1 MHKFFVLL
9 PLFFSANLMF
19 SQSGSFYDFKVKT
32 IDGENFDLSTL
43 KGKKVLIVNTAS
55 ECGLTPQYKQLQELY
70 EKYGGDKFTIL
81 GFPANNFMG
90 QEPGT
95 NTEIKSFC
103 QKNFGVSFTM
113 MEKISVK
120 GEDIHPLYEWLTKKE
135 LNGVQDSEMKWN
147 FQKFLI
153 DENGKW
159 AGVVSPKVSPV
170 SDEIV
175 HWINPP
181 LPSSIQKE
189 KK

>member
-1 MHKFFVLL
+1 MGKFLILL
-9 PLFFSANLMF
+9 LSVFSANLMF
-19 SQSGSFYDFKVKT
+19 SQTKSFYDFKVKT
-32 IDGENFDLSTL
+32 IDGEDFDLSSL
-43 KGKKVLIVNTAS
+43 KGKKVLVVNTAS

-70 EKYGGDKFTIL
+70 EKYGGEKFTII

-95 NTEIKSFC
+95 NADIKSFC
-103 QKNFGVSFTM
+103 LKNFGVSFLM

-120 GEDIHPLYEWLTKKE
+120 GDDIHPLYDWLTKKE
-135 LNGVQDSEMKWN
+135 LNGVQDAEMKWN

-159 AGVVSPKVSPV
+159 AGVVSPKVSPM

-175 HWINPP
+175 HWIIPP
-181 LPSSIQKE
+181 APAAPKE
-189 KK
+189 KTH